1 MLSLVCIIFALFF
14 AYGKLLDFATAYPIG
29 VGKPNGSVT
38 LNRRVD
44 LRLGYR
50 RHRQALGDAA
60 RGVEIEGNAAAA
72 IPTYVAGPLKQKPPL
87 QFSESTR
94 PAIASPPSAANGTA
108 PMTSTTGAALEL
120 VQLSALASVGV

>member
-72 IPTYVAGPLKQKPPL
+72 V
-87 QFSESTR
+87 
-94 PAIASPPSAANGTA
+94 PSAAHELKAIGRIGHDRIDAIRRQRGQHLAAIVTVIA
-108 PMTSTTGAALEL
+108 SRSTKK
-120 VQLSALASVGV
+120 